1 MLSQRKLDEVLAFI
15 NRYTDE
21 NGFPPTV
28 RDMCRELGIKSTA
41 TAYDYINRLKEQGH
55 PEKAEG

>member
-1 MLSQRKLDEVLAFI
+1 MLSQRKLDEVLVFI

-28 RDMCRELGIKSTA
+28 RYMCR
-41 TAYDYINRLKEQGH
+41 
-55 PEKAEG
+55 

>member
-41 TAYDYINRLKEQGH
+41 TAYD
-55 PEKAEG
+55 